1 MKKIAIFAL
10 LAIAAWFGLPGH
22 DPLFDRHGDAP
33 ANATSGILATAFA
46 QRQSGLQVEASGTV
60 VKLLS
65 DDNQGSRHQRF
76 IVRVGPGHT
85 VLIAHNIDLA
95 PRVAPLSVGDSVR
108 FYGEYEWNDQGGVVH
123 WTHHDPAG
131 RHPGGWVRREEAI
144 FQ

>member
-1 MKKIAIFAL
+1 MKKIAIVAL
-10 LAIAAWFGLPGH
+10 LAIAAWLGLPGQ
-22 DPLFDRHGDAP
+22 DLVFERRGDAP
-33 ANATSGILATAFA
+33 ANAAGGILATAFE

-95 PRVAPLSVGDSVR
+95 PRVAPLSVGDSVH
-108 FYGEYEWNDQGGVVH
+108 FYGEYEWNQQGGVVH

-131 RHPGGWVRREEAI
+131 RHPGGWVRREQAI